1 MKYKLINYYPPY
13 TKKDIGKIV
22 WFGLNNL
29 LGPENYPE
37 FWEKVVEKD
46 YEILSYITINS
57 EIIKYQ
63 DLDINDDCNCDK
75 YLKIH
80 SIKRLSD
87 GEIFTIGDKINF
99 NNMGIGKLLEIDF
112 ERAPI
117 DKGKGILCFVNDNK
131 TLGDWWNIN
140 QLSISRSLFTTE
152 DGVDIFKSDTFYYVK
167 FTQYD
172 NTMGKPFEVVK
183 GNHPTF
189 EYEPQY
195 EKYFSTKEKAEEYIL
210 LNKPC
215 LSINDVAKVFVSINY
230 TTDKGNI
237 YPQGQKLR
245 DLVKL
250 KIQQSV

>member
-1 MKYKLINYYPPY
+1 MSNRYRLVKEYPGSPKLGYEIIQVEPCPSYS
-13 TKKDIGKIV
+13 
-22 WFGLNNL
+22 
-29 LGPENYPE
+29 NYPE
-37 FWEKVVEKD
+37 FWELIVEKD

-215 LSINDVAKVFVSINY
+215 LSYKDIETII
-230 TTDKGNI
+230 TTSSKMRIDLLRRVKDKI
-237 YPQGQKLR
+237 
-245 DLVKL
+245 KL